1 VQEESFKFH
10 LLTHQD
16 NWLVEINNPSEM
28 RSIGM
33 LVEFI
38 NLYSPI
44 SNPSFPVTF
53 PSFNYRNKRNPK
65 GVFLIS
71 LQLYFWNMPAK
82 HTISFENLKVAF
94 ASKSNAE
101 LRKMHLVFA
110 MLNNKLVSDLGIAL
124 TKIGFALHLPIKGI
138 MKKTMF
144 GHFCGGETIA
154 ESTSAAQ
161 KLAEYGV
168 ESTLDYSVEGEGDE
182 ASYDHTCAEILKT
195 IEKAENQPSLT
206 FAVFKVTG
214 LGDYQVMIKLQAG
227 DTLSAE
233 ESLAF
238 DRMKNRVDQLCNAAF
253 QKGIKILVDAE
264 ESWFQDVI
272 DDMAYE
278 AMEKY
283 NRETCIVYNTYQMY
297 RHDMLERLKAAEV
310 VARAKGYL
318 FGAKLVRGAYM
329 EKEADRAE
337 EMGYESPIQPS
348 KSATDKDYN
357 LGVEFCIENGVYLVS
372 GSHNEASNHFVVDL
386 IEKHGID
393 KNSDR
398 VFFAQLYGMS
408 DNISF
413 NLADAGYRVL
423 KYVPY
428 GPVEKVMP
436 YLIRRAS
443 ENSSISGQSSRE
455 FSMIKKEISRR
466 KSSKK

>member
-1 VQEESFKFH
+1 
-10 LLTHQD
+10 
-16 NWLVEINNPSEM
+16 
-28 RSIGM
+28 
-33 LVEFI
+33 
-38 NLYSPI
+38 
-44 SNPSFPVTF
+44 
-53 PSFNYRNKRNPK
+53 
-65 GVFLIS
+65 
-71 LQLYFWNMPAK
+71 MPAK
-82 HTISFENLKVAF
+82 PNISFENLKVAF

-101 LRKMHLVFA
+101 LRKMYLVFA
-110 MLNNKLVSDLGIAL
+110 MLNNKFISNLGIAL
-124 TKIGFALHLPIKGI
+124 TNIGFKLHLPIKGI

-154 ESTSAAQ
+154 ESTDAAR

-182 ASYDHTCAEILKT
+182 ASYDLTCAEILKT
-195 IEKAENQPSLT
+195 IEKAENQDSLP

-214 LGDYQVMIKLQAG
+214 LGDYQIMIKVQG
-227 DTLSAE
+227 GEPLSKDE
-233 ESLAF
+233 ILAF
-238 DRMKNRVDQLCNAAF
+238 EKMKNRVDQLCNAAF

-272 DDMAYE
+272 DDLAYE

-297 RHDMLERLKAAEV
+297 RHDMLGRLKAAEA

-318 FGAKLVRGAYM
+318 LGAKLVRGAYM
-329 EKEADRAE
+329 EKEGERAA
-337 EMGYESPIQPS
+337 EMGYASPIQPS
-348 KSATDKDYN
+348 KSATDTDYN
-357 LGVEFCIENGVYLVS
+357 LGVAFCIANGIYLVS
-372 GSHNEASNHFVVDL
+372 GSHNEASNRLVVEL
-386 IEKHGID
+386 IEKHGLERD
-393 KNSDR
+393 SDR

-443 ENSSISGQSSRE
+443 ENSSIAGQSSRE
-455 FSMIKKEISRR
+455 FMLIKKELERR
-466 KSSKK
+466 KKSK

>member
-1 VQEESFKFH
+1 MS
-10 LLTHQD
+10 
-16 NWLVEINNPSEM
+16 
-28 RSIGM
+28 
-33 LVEFI
+33 
-38 NLYSPI
+38 
-44 SNPSFPVTF
+44 
-53 PSFNYRNKRNPK
+53 
-65 GVFLIS
+65 
-71 LQLYFWNMPAK
+71 AK
-82 HTISFENLKVAF
+82 PNISFENLKVAF

-101 LRKMHLVFA
+101 LRRMYLVFA
-110 MLNNKLVSDLGIAL
+110 MLNNKFVSSLGIAL
-124 TKIGFALHLPIKGI
+124 TNIGFKLHLPIKGI
-138 MKKTMF
+138 MKHTMF

-154 ESTSAAQ
+154 ESTAAAQ
-161 KLAEYGV
+161 NLAKYGV
-168 ESTLDYSVEGEGDE
+168 ESTLDYSVEGDGDE
-182 ASYDHTCAEILKT
+182 TSYDKTCAEILKT
-195 IEKAENQPSLT
+195 IEKAENQSSLS

-214 LGDYQVMIKLQAG
+214 LGNYQIMTKVQTDAI
-227 DTLSAE
+227 LSPD

-238 DRMKNRVDQLCNAAF
+238 DRMKNRVDQLCHAAF

-272 DDMAYE
+272 DELAYT

-297 RHDMLERLKAAEV
+297 RHDMLARLKEAEKE
-310 VARAKGYL
+310 AKGNAYL
-318 FGAKLVRGAYM
+318 LGAKLVRGAYM

-348 KSATDKDYN
+348 KSATDNDYN
-357 LGVEFCIENGVYLVS
+357 LGVEFCIEKNVYLVS
-372 GSHNEASNHFVVDL
+372 GSHNEASNHLVVEL
-386 IEKHGID
+386 IEKHGIVKD
-393 KNSDR
+393 SDR

-443 ENSSISGQSSRE
+443 ENSSIAGQSSRE
-455 FSMIKKEISRR
+455 FSMIKKEMARR
-466 KSSKK
+466 ESEK

>member
-1 VQEESFKFH
+1 
-10 LLTHQD
+10 
-16 NWLVEINNPSEM
+16 
-28 RSIGM
+28 
-33 LVEFI
+33 
-38 NLYSPI
+38 
-44 SNPSFPVTF
+44 
-53 PSFNYRNKRNPK
+53 
-65 GVFLIS
+65 
-71 LQLYFWNMPAK
+71 MPAK
-82 HTISFENLKVAF
+82 PNISFENLKVAF

-101 LRKMHLVFA
+101 LRNMYLVFA
-110 MLNNKLVSDLGIAL
+110 MLNNKFVSDLGIAL
-124 TKIGFALHLPIKGI
+124 TNIGFKLHLPIKGI

-154 ESTSAAQ
+154 ESTEAAK
-161 KLAEYGV
+161 KLAEFGV

-182 ASYDHTCAEILKT
+182 ASYDLTCAEILKT
-195 IEKAENQPSLT
+195 IEKAENQDSLP

-214 LGDYQVMIKLQAG
+214 LGDYEIMIKVQAG
-227 DTLSAE
+227 ETLSKD

-238 DRMKNRVDQLCNAAF
+238 ERMKNRVDQLCNAAF

-272 DDMAYE
+272 DDLAYE

-297 RHDMLERLKAAEV
+297 RHDMLGRLKEAEA

-318 FGAKLVRGAYM
+318 LGAKLVRGAYM
-329 EKEADRAE
+329 EKEGERAA
-337 EMGYESPIQPS
+337 EMGYVSPIQPS
-348 KSATDKDYN
+348 KSATDTDYN

-372 GSHNEASNHFVVDL
+372 GSHNEASNHLVVEL
-386 IEKHGID
+386 IEKHGIEKD
-393 KNSDR
+393 SDR

-443 ENSSISGQSSRE
+443 ENSSIAGQSSRE
-455 FSMIKKEISRR
+455 FLLIKKEMERR
-466 KSSKK
+466 KKK

>member
-1 VQEESFKFH
+1 
-10 LLTHQD
+10 
-16 NWLVEINNPSEM
+16 
-28 RSIGM
+28 
-33 LVEFI
+33 
-38 NLYSPI
+38 
-44 SNPSFPVTF
+44 
-53 PSFNYRNKRNPK
+53 
-65 GVFLIS
+65 
-71 LQLYFWNMPAK
+71 MPAK
-82 HTISFENLKVAF
+82 PTISFENLKVAF
-94 ASKSNAE
+94 ASKSDSE
-101 LRKMHLVFA
+101 LRKMYMVFA
-110 MLNNKLVSDLGIAL
+110 MLNNKFVSNLGIAL
-124 TKIGFALHLPIKGI
+124 TNLGFRLHLPIKGI
-138 MKKTMF
+138 MKRTMF

-182 ASYDHTCAEILKT
+182 ASYDQTCAEILKT
-195 IEKAENQPSLT
+195 IEKAENQSSLP

-214 LGDYQVMIKLQAG
+214 LGDYQIMTKMQAG
-227 DTLSAE
+227 EMLSKE

-238 DRMKNRVDQLCNAAF
+238 DRMKKRVDQLCSTAF

-272 DDMAYE
+272 DELAYE

-283 NRETCIVYNTYQMY
+283 NLKTCIVYNTYQMY
-297 RHDMLERLKAAEV
+297 RHDMLARLKAAEA
-310 VARAKGYL
+310 VAKAKGYL
-318 FGAKLVRGAYM
+318 LGAKLVRGAYM
-329 EKEADRAE
+329 EKEAERAA
-337 EMGYESPIQPS
+337 EMGYQSPIQPS
-348 KSATDKDYN
+348 KSATDKDYD
-357 LGVEFCIENGVYLVS
+357 LGVGFCIEHGVYLVS
-372 GSHNEASNHFVVDL
+372 GSHNEASNHLVVKL

-443 ENSSISGQSSRE
+443 ENSSIAGQSSRE
-455 FSMIKKEISRR
+455 FSLIKREITRR
-466 KSSKK
+466 KSEDRRP